1 MTTPVLTGKR
11 WLDVLEDLVKNVR
24 IPSKEDLSDDGDA
37 GVPLILW
44 DSQERFLKEVAAGL
58 DAGIHIFICLKSRQL
73 GVTTLSLLI
82 DLAWLALHDNLT
94 CALVTENEKNR
105 EKNRKLLK
113 KYVNSFPPNYFGEE
127 FRITR
132 DNRSSME
139 FSNGSRIDF
148 LVAGTKEK
156 GTSWSEGEGYAFAH
170 LTEVA
175 AYASSAAIESFEE
188 AFAQTNPH
196 RLYIYES
203 TAKGF
208 NHWKRKW
215 DAAVADIHTTRAFF
229 LGWWSGKHN
238 SIPRSDPR
246 YLQYGTYPASG
257 EEREKVAEVK
267 RRYGHVI
274 TPEQLAWVR
283 WRDAN
288 ADDDQMLKQN
298 QPWLPEE
305 AFIASGYSFFQ
316 VRQITKDL
324 RVMDEAAALSRK
336 TGEPNDFMFQGYRY
350 ELGSSFFD
358 VEMVPEET
366 DIDAVELRV
375 WEQPH
380 PDGKYVIGCDPAW
393 GRNDHK
399 DRHAISV
406 WRCYA
411 DCLVQVAEYAT
422 NEVEP
427 KHCAWVLAHLAG
439 AYKNCLVNPEIG
451 GPGRMLM
458 QEWDHI
464 RQILTAEMFERET
477 KERDWEDALN
487 NARWYLFHRPDQPGA
502 GYVYAFETT
511 WKTKQ
516 EIMFQMRGEYVTGN
530 LVIRSRKLLEEM
542 QNVVHDD
549 GQIGAPESRDE
560 DSKDDRVFAGALA
573 NRAWLNWIRPSMIA
587 NGETR
592 EIMSRRESGERPR
605 QADRVINQVY
615 GFFARMEQIK
625 ENPDL
630 YMTAN
635 QRFLSDRGL

>member
-1 MTTPVLTGKR
+1 MTAPVLTGKT
-11 WLDVLEDLVKNVR
+11 WTSILTTVVKDIR
-24 IPSKEDLSDDGDA
+24 IPSKEIISDDVRGT
-37 GVPLILW
+37 PLVLW
-44 DSQERFLKEVAAGL
+44 DSQRRFLAEVAEGL
-58 DAGIHIFICLKSRQL
+58 DRGIHTFVVNKTRQVGL
-73 GVTTLSLLI
+73 TTISLVI
-82 DLAWLALHDNLT
+82 DVVWVALHDNFPM
-94 CALVTENEKNR
+94 AIVTENEKNR
-105 EKNRKLLK
+105 DKNRRLLEQ
-113 KYVNSFPPNYFGEE
+113 YINSFEPGYFGDD
-127 FRITR
+127 FYIVKN
-132 DNRSSME
+132 NRQSMT
-139 FSNGSRIDF
+139 FSNGSSFDF
-148 LVAGTKEK
+148 LVAGTKNK
-156 GTSWSEGEGYAFAH
+156 GTSWGEGAGYPGAH
-170 LTEVA
+170 LTEVS
-175 AYASSAAIESFEE
+175 AYGSEDGLSSFEE
-188 AFAQTNPH
+188 SFAQHNPH
-196 RLYIYES
+196 RLFVYES
-203 TAKGF
+203 TPKGM

-215 DAAVADIHTTRAFF
+215 DAAVEDTYTTKAIYV
-229 LGWWSGKHN
+229 GWWSSN
-238 SIPRSDPR
+238 MNIIPRSDPR
-246 YLQYGTYPASG
+246 YLQYGAYAASG
-257 EEREKVAEVK
+257 EERERVAEVK
-267 RRYGHVI
+267 RRFGHVI
-274 TPEQLAWVR
+274 TPEQLAWIR
-283 WRDAN
+283 WRDAT

-298 QPWLPEE
+298 QSWLPEE
-305 AFIASGYSFFQ
+305 SFIVSGYSFFQ

-358 VEMVPEET
+358 VEMVPEES

-439 AYKNCLVNPEIG
+439 AYRNCLLNVEIG

-458 QEWDHI
+458 QEWDHL
-464 RQILTAEMFERET
+464 RQIITAEMFAKEAA
-477 KERDWEDALN
+477 ERDWEDALS
-487 NARWYLFHRPDQPGA
+487 NARWYLFHRPDQMGA
-502 GYVYAFETT
+502 GYAYNFETT

-530 LVIRSRKLLEEM
+530 MVIRSRKLLEEM

-549 GQIGAPESRDE
+549 GEIGAPESRDE

-587 NGETR
+587 NMETR
-592 EIMSRRESGERPR
+592 DLLTRRESGERPR
-605 QADRVINQVY
+605 QSDRVINQVR